1 MFNDFYGITRWGDGL
16 VDVLQNG
23 NVGLKDPL
31 NPDAQAVDLAE
42 IIQKLEK
49 RGIQTPV
56 LLTVSNF
63 LEHSIQAIIE
73 SFCFAIKELEYGG
86 EYRGVFPIKVNQQA
100 HVVERISKYG

>member
-16 VDVLQNG
+16 VDVLPNG

-49 RGIQTPV
+49 EGFKHQ
-56 LLTVSNF
+56 
-63 LEHSIQAIIE
+63 
-73 SFCFAIKELEYGG
+73 FC
-86 EYRGVFPIKVNQQA
+86 
-100 HVVERISKYG
+100 